1 MKIYVKGHVFP
12 KVWDIARSV
21 KMLRHERKNVNLGS
35 GTVEFP
41 VYEVEFPEGT
51 VREGS
56 FLKTPTGIRMYLNS
70 SDQYNVGY
78 IVSELDDDPL
88 ADKHFSK

>member
-1 MKIYVKGHVFP
+1 MKIHVRGQVFP

-21 KMLRHERKNVNLGS
+21 KMLRSERKNVNLGS
-35 GTVEFP
+35 GTVGLP
-41 VYEVEFPEGT
+41 IYEVELPEGT

-56 FLKTPTGIRMYLNS
+56 FLKTPTGIKMYLNS
-70 SDQYNVGY
+70 SDQYNIGY